1 MNGNIGALVFETFIN
16 MYQACVA
23 VWFVV
28 HILSVS
34 HQYSIKKVY
43 QAGVI
48 PIFILLEV
56 QLLVTDYEGIGIIA
70 LFILLFAVTICF
82 MTGSIFEK
90 LISSF
95 MFIIISTIAALMAGS
110 IVGIVVDL
118 SYIELVKSG
127 SYVRYFTI
135 ILNQVVLLILCVLF
149 ARLAKKNSVGINMRS
164 TIIGF
169 IMLVISALSMLA
181 LQSFIYDPEGVYALV
196 YACIVL
202 VGIILITVT
211 GLVLYMVEEKQ
222 YKEMLIKETETEKYR
237 QQLKDID
244 SIRTFCESSAKRQ
257 HEVNKIFGTLEQL
270 LDDGNIRK
278 AKELIIQFDRNKLV
292 NAPKIIYT
300 KNVILNYLLNRK
312 LDEARHKG
320 IDVRCIVNGIID
332 GVEDIDIHTII
343 CNLLDNVLEAVEN
356 LEKKYMAVSIYG
368 SEHIIYIEVCN
379 TADTEKMYQNPD
391 LKTTKNDSIGH
402 GYGIKNIR
410 DTVGKYNGTVEFQC
424 EPLGYFICKIT
435 LVKNSGQKQAV
446 HDKTIE

>member
-1 MNGNIGALVFETFIN
+1 MNEEIGELIFETFIN

-28 HILSVS
+28 HILNVS
-34 HQYSIKKVY
+34 QRHSMRKAY

-56 QLLVTDYEGIGIIA
+56 QLLVTDYEGIGIIV
-70 LFILLFAVTICF
+70 LFLLLLAVTICF
-82 MTGSIFEK
+82 MAGSIFEK
-90 LISSF
+90 FITSF
-95 MFIIISTIAALMAGS
+95 LFVIISMVAALIAGS

-127 SYVRYFTI
+127 FYVRYFTI
-135 ILNQVVLLILCVLF
+135 IVNQIILLILCVLF

-164 TIIGF
+164 TMIGF
-169 IMLVISALSMLA
+169 VMLVTSAVSMIA
-181 LQSFIYDPEGVYALV
+181 LQSFTYEPTGVHALIYAS
-196 YACIVL
+196 IVL
-202 VGIILITVT
+202 GGIILITVI
-211 GLVLYMVEEKQ
+211 GFVLYMVEEKQ

-278 AKELIIQFDRNKLV
+278 AKELITQFDRNKLV

-379 TADTEKMYQNPD
+379 TADTEKMYQNLD

-410 DTVGKYNGTVEFQC
+410 DTVGKYNGTVEFQR

-435 LVKNSGQKQAV
+435 LVKKWRQIHAL
-446 HDKTIE
+446 